1 MAEIVIEA
9 EERKVGSSNAARRL
23 RREEKLPAV
32 VYGGDKD
39 SNPIILNPREIISV
53 LKSESGQN
61 TIFKLKVA
69 GGSEDNVMIFD
80 LQIDP
85 ITHQLI
91 HADLVRIALD
101 VEIEVSVPLRIVGEA
116 IGVVEDLGVLDH
128 SLRELVVSCLPTNIP
143 ESIDVDVSELE
154 MNESIKVEDLQVPPD
169 VTVVTESDRSVA
181 SVVAPVSEAD
191 LEADLGVEGEEIEG
205 EEIEGE
211 ELEEGE
217 EPEEGAP
224 EEAAEGAEPA
234 KPEGAE
240 EEKKSE

>member
-1 MAEIVIEA
+1 MADIVIEA
-9 EERKVGSSNAARRL
+9 QEREAGSSNAARRM

-32 VYGGDKD
+32 VYGGDKE
-39 SNPIILNPREIISV
+39 SNPIVLNPREIISV

-80 LQIDP
+80 VQIDP

-128 SLRELVVSCLPTNIP
+128 SLRELVISCLPTNIP

-154 MNESIKVEDLQVPPD
+154 MNQSIKVEDLQVPPD
-169 VTVVTESDRSVA
+169 VTVVTEPDRSVA
-181 SVVAPVSEAD
+181 SVVPPVSEAD

-211 ELEEGE
+211 EVEGE
-217 EPEEGAP
+217 EPEEGAG
-224 EEAAEGAEPA
+224 EAPAEGDEAA

-240 EEKKSE
+240 EKKKSE

>member
-1 MAEIVIEA
+1 MADIVIEA
-9 EERKVGSSNAARRL
+9 QEREAGSSNAARRM

-32 VYGGDKD
+32 VYGGDKE
-39 SNPIILNPREIISV
+39 SNPIVLNPREIISV

-80 LQIDP
+80 VQIDP

-154 MNESIKVEDLQVPPD
+154 MNQSIKVEDLQVPPD
-169 VTVVTESDRSVA
+169 VTVVTEPDRSVA
-181 SVVAPVSEAD
+181 SVVPPVSEAD

-211 ELEEGE
+211 EVEGE
-217 EPEEGAP
+217 EPEEGAG
-224 EEAAEGAEPA
+224 EAPAEGDEAA

-240 EEKKSE
+240 EKKKSE

>member
-9 EERKVGSSNAARRL
+9 EAREAGSSNAARRM

-32 VYGGDKD
+32 VYGGDKE

-80 LQIDP
+80 VQIDP
-85 ITHQLI
+85 ITHHLI
-91 HADLVRIALD
+91 HADLMRIALD

-116 IGVVEDLGVLDH
+116 KGVIEDGGVLDH

-143 ESIDVDVSELE
+143 ESIGVDVSELD
-154 MNESIKVEDLQVPPD
+154 MNQSIKVEDLQVPPD
-169 VTVVTESDRSVA
+169 VTVVTEPDRSVA

-205 EEIEGE
+205 EVI
-211 ELEEGE
+211 EGE
-217 EPEEGAP
+217 EPEEGAG
-224 EEAAEGAEPA
+224 EAPAEGAEAA
-234 KPEGAE
+234 KPEAAE

>member
-9 EERKVGSSNAARRL
+9 EAREAGSSNAARRM

-32 VYGGDKD
+32 VYGGDKE

-80 LQIDP
+80 VQIDP
-85 ITHQLI
+85 ITHHLI
-91 HADLVRIALD
+91 HADLMRIALD
-101 VEIEVSVPLRIVGEA
+101 VEIEVSVRLRIVGEA
-116 IGVVEDLGVLDH
+116 KGVIEDGGVLDH

-143 ESIDVDVSELE
+143 ESIGVDVSELD
-154 MNESIKVEDLQVPPD
+154 MNQSIKVEDLQVPPD
-169 VTVVTESDRSVA
+169 VTVVTEPDRSVA

-205 EEIEGE
+205 EVI
-211 ELEEGE
+211 EGE
-217 EPEEGAP
+217 EPEEGAG
-224 EEAAEGAEPA
+224 EAPAEGAEAA
-234 KPEGAE
+234 KPEAAE

>member
-9 EERKVGSSNAARRL
+9 EAREAGSSNAARRM

-32 VYGGDKD
+32 VYGGDKQ

-80 LQIDP
+80 VQIDP
-85 ITHQLI
+85 ITHHLI
-91 HADLVRIALD
+91 HADLMRIALD

-116 IGVVEDLGVLDH
+116 KGVIEGGGVLDH
-128 SLRELVVSCLPTNIP
+128 SLRELVVSCLPTDIP
-143 ESIDVDVSELE
+143 ESIEVDVNELD
-154 MNESIKVEDLQVPPD
+154 MNQSIKVEDLQVPPD
-169 VTVVTESDRSVA
+169 VTVLTEPDRSVA
-181 SVVAPVSEAD
+181 SVVASVSEAD

-211 ELEEGE
+211 E
-217 EPEEGAP
+217 PEEGAG
-224 EEAAEGAEPA
+224 EAPAEGAEAA
-234 KPEGAE
+234 KTEEAE
-240 EEKKSE
+240 EEKKSG